1 MDIVLYF
8 LRCVNATLV
17 LCLIKSHFI
26 DGHFN
31 NSLLPGH
38 SDALNCP
45 EQNAN
50 VWSAVVAECLARH
63 FGIISDLAG
72 AKKMASISLLRPIH
86 TAQTNANKL
95 QQTSWLKLA
104 VGFRI
109 L

>member
-1 MDIVLYF
+1 MCECYFGFVL
-8 LRCVNATLV
+8 N
-17 LCLIKSHFI
+17 KSHFI

-50 VWSAVVAECLARH
+50 VWSAVVAECLAGH

-72 AKKMASISLLRPIH
+72 AKKMASISLLCEKV
-86 TAQTNANKL
+86 KL
-95 QQTSWLKLA
+95 
-104 VGFRI
+104 F
-109 L
+109 

>member
-1 MDIVLYF
+1 MCECYFGFVL
-8 LRCVNATLV
+8 N
-17 LCLIKSHFI
+17 KSHLN
-26 DGHFN
+26 DSHFNN

-72 AKKMASISLLRPIH
+72 PKKMASISLLCEKV
-86 TAQTNANKL
+86 KL
-95 QQTSWLKLA
+95 
-104 VGFRI
+104 F
-109 L
+109 